1 MQNQN
6 QSRPAAAGRTSELDA
21 AAQAAGRGL
30 FTGAL
35 QSNPLVALGALL
47 LSPILGLFKK
57 RAVAPNRVSKLKLE
71 TYSSTPIA
79 AGASK
84 GHTNG
89 ASLDGHWTDNGRTLV
104 RGARVSRA
112 NRAISSRSAA
122 LAAKGGE

>member
-6 QSRPAAAGRTSELDA
+6 QSRPTAAGRTSELDA

-30 FTGAL
+30 FTTAL

-47 LSPILGLFKK
+47 LSPILGLFKQ
-57 RAVAPNRVSKLKLE
+57 RTVTPNHVSKLKLE
-71 TYSSTPIA
+71 TCSSTPIA
-79 AGASK
+79 SGVSK
-84 GHTNG
+84 VPTNG

-112 NRAISSRSAA
+112 NRAILARSAA
-122 LAAKGGE
+122 LAAKGEE